1 MRTTC
6 EGVIYMKQLF
16 VLLVTCLMLIFTS
29 CERPTE
35 IYNPATT
42 SDEPSVG
49 KDSLTMGD
57 KSSPDEDQ
65 SPIKGVWKYLLKG
78 IQMTLEFGDK
88 DVTYKC
94 YTEMYNA
101 TAIYKGIY
109 TIDANDITLEF
120 NSLEKKN
127 SSKIEYTSPDKMP
140 KDAEL
145 KDENTIIYLGYTFKR
160 Q

>member
-1 MRTTC
+1 
-6 EGVIYMKQLF
+6 MKQLF

-35 IYNPATT
+35 ICNPATT

-49 KDSLTMGD
+49 EDSLTMGD
-57 KSSPDEDQ
+57 EPSTAQEQ
-65 SPIKGVWKYLLKG
+65 SPIKGIWKCLLDG
-78 IQMTLEFGDK
+78 MPMTLDFGDK
-88 DVTYKC
+88 DVIYKC
-94 YTEMYNA
+94 YIEMYNA
-101 TAIYKGIY
+101 TAIYNGIY
-109 TIDANDITLEF
+109 SIDANDITLEF
-120 NSLEKKN
+120 KSLEKKN

-145 KDENTIIYLGYTFKR
+145 KDENTIIYLDYTFKR